1 MLKSKLSLDVLE
13 ITPKEFKLFKDLMY
27 SKAGIKFGECKK
39 ALIQNR
45 LRKRL
50 RILSL
55 TNYLEYYNYIIDPK
69 HESEF
74 QECLN
79 ALTTNETYFFRHKNH
94 WDFFTQVFVPSVLR
108 RRNGGKIVRVWSA
121 AASTGAEAYSAA
133 IALYELLPPPDGW
146 QIQID
151 ATDINAEVLESA
163 KQAIYDSYALQK
175 MTKGCVNKYME
186 KVGDRNNWRVI
197 SSVRKLVKFQP
208 HNLLDEKRGGA
219 YDFVFLRNV
228 MIYFDEVSKARVLK
242 NIADK
247 IKPGGYLV
255 LGGAESLSSCQKK
268 FKYIKPTIYQKI
280 K

>member
-1 MLKSKLSLDVLE
+1 MLNSKLSLEVLE

-27 SKAGIKFGECKK
+27 SKVGIKFGECKK

-55 TNYLEYYNYIIDPK
+55 PNYLEYYKYITDPK
-69 HESEF
+69 NESEF

-94 WDFFTQVFVPSVLR
+94 WDFFTQIFVPSVLR
-108 RRNGGKIVRVWSA
+108 RHNGGKVVRVWSA

-133 IALYELLPPPDGW
+133 IALYDLLPPPEGW
-146 QIQID
+146 QVQID
-151 ATDINAEVLESA
+151 ATDINAEVLEAA
-163 KQAIYDSYALQK
+163 KEAVYDSYALQK
-175 MTKGCVNKYME
+175 KTKVCVSKYME
-186 KVGDRNNWRVI
+186 KIGDTNMWRVVVP
-197 SSVRKLVKFQP
+197 VRQLVRFQP
-208 HNLLDEKRGGA
+208 HNLLEVRRGLA

-228 MIYFDEVSKARVLK
+228 MIYFDDVSKARVLK
-242 NIADK
+242 NITEK

-268 FKYIKPTIYQKI
+268 FRYIKPTIYQKI
-280 K
+280 